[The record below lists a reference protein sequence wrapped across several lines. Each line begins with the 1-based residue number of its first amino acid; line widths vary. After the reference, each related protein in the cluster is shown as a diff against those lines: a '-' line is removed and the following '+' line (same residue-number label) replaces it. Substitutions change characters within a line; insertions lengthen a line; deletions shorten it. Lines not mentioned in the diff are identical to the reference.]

1 MSFSKRNRN
10 DASASKNKQD
20 SPEEMPVL
28 VAAALS
34 VDYAAIS
41 TSLVAL
47 DEQVGA
53 FTKNMDRIVQQAPAF
68 TTLTTLW
75 EEQAKA
81 TVAADAAAS
90 ADNAQLRSRVDA
102 VSAARESEAI
112 ILRDEV
118 KNQNDPVIFI

>member
-81 TVAADAAAS
+81 TVAADAAS

-102 VSAARESEAI
+102 VSAARESEAT